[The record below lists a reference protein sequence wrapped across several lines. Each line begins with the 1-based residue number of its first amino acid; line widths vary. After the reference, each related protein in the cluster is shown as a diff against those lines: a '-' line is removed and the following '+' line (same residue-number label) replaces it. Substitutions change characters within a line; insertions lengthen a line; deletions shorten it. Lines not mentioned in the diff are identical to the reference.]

1 MITNERLINFIH
13 SLEPDRDPAL
23 EAIRREALTAAVPII
38 RDETAALLKCL
49 IAAQKPKAILEVGT
63 AVGYSAYL
71 MAAAMPE
78 AAELVT
84 IESYAPRVMQ
94 ARENLWNSP
103 YGSRIRIMDTDAGEA
118 LEQLLAEGR
127 RFDFI
132 FLDAAKAQYPVWLPQ
147 LLRLLKP
154 GGMLLSDNILQEGS
168 LAESRFLVDRRERTI
183 HSRMRE
189 YLFTLTHHPLLTT
202 SILPVGDGISLSVR
216 KEELPAEETRT
227 TDSGEAEA

>member
-13 SLEPDRDPAL
+13 SLEPDRNPAL
-23 EAIRREALTAAVPII
+23 EAIRREALAAAVPII

-49 IAAQKPKAILEVGT
+49 ITALQPMRILEIGT

-71 MAAAMPE
+71 MAEAMPE
-78 AAELVT
+78 TAELVT
-84 IESYAPRVMQ
+84 VESFAPRVMQ

-103 YGSRIRIMDTDAGEA
+103 YGSRIRIMDMDAGEA
-118 LEQLLAEGR
+118 MEQLLAAGR
-127 RFDFI
+127 HFDFI

-147 LLRLLKP
+147 LLRLLTP

-168 LAESRFLVDRRERTI
+168 LAESRFLIDRRERTI

-202 SILPVGDGISLSVR
+202 SVLPVGDGISLSVR
-216 KEELPAEETRT
+216 REGTLTEETGH
-227 TDSGEAEA
+227 TDPGEAEA

>member
-23 EAIRREALTAAVPII
+23 EAIRREALAAAVPII

-49 IAAQKPKAILEVGT
+49 IAALKPKAILEVGT

-71 MAAAMPE
+71 MAEAMPAE
-78 AAELVT
+78 AELVT
-84 IESYAPRVMQ
+84 IENYAPRVMQ

-103 YGSRIRIMDTDAGEA
+103 YGSRIRIMDMDAGEA
-118 LEQLLAEGR
+118 LEQLLAGGR
-127 RFDFI
+127 QFDFV

-147 LLRLLKP
+147 LLRLLSP

-168 LAESRFLVDRRERTI
+168 LAESRFLIDRRERTI

-189 YLFTLTHHPLLTT
+189 YLFALTHHPLLTT

-216 KEELPAEETRT
+216 KEEMPAEETRT
-227 TDSGEAEA
+227 TDLGEA